1 MDLLKDN
8 LKKIYLR
15 FLFSSLGSALV
26 SSIYGLVDMAMVGQ
40 YQGPSGAAAMAVI
53 APIWNILYSFG
64 LLCGIG
70 GSVLY
75 AVAHGRSGRR
85 EANSYFTASV
95 LLGGGISLVLWGLL
109 WALEV
114 PVLRLFG
121 ADDSLLPLCR
131 SYLTAPKLTVPFYV
145 FSGIL
150 AAFLRN
156 DSDPGL
162 AGKAVLAGGIF
173 NVFGDY
179 FLVFVMDLGIKGAGI
194 ATAMGAGFTD
204 LVMLTHFLKKKN
216 TLSLAPCPG
225 ILRKFGG
232 ICVNGFSSFIVD
244 IAMGILTMLFN
255 RQVMKYLGGDAL
267 AVYGVIVSVST
278 FVQCCAYGIGQAAQP
293 ILSQNYG
300 AGLYGR
306 VQTVLRYS
314 VLTSGLMGLLFTAL
328 TMALPEG
335 MVRIFMS
342 PTPEVLAIAP
352 PILRVYAVSFLLLP
366 FNVSSTYYFQAT
378 LQPGVSAAASV
389 ARGIVLSGGLIL
401 LLPLLNGGAMLWWAM
416 PITEAAVA
424 LFSGLW
430 IRRQTRRWA

>member
-1 MDLLKDN
+1 MDLIKDPV
-8 LKKIYLR
+8 KKLYFR
-15 FLFSSLGSALV
+15 FLLASFGSALIG
-26 SSIYGLVDMAMVGQ
+26 SIYGMVDTAMVGQ
-40 YQGPSGAAAMAVI
+40 YHGPNGAAAIAVI
-53 APIWNILYSFG
+53 APIWNIVYSLG
-64 LLCGIG
+64 LLAGIG

-75 AVAHGRSGRR
+75 AIEQGRGRKSG
-85 EANSYFTASV
+85 YFTSAV
-95 LLGGGISLVLWGLL
+95 LLCAVLSALAWAAL
-109 WALEV
+109 WVYEE
-114 PVLRLFG
+114 PILRLMG
-121 ADDSLLPLCR
+121 ADADLLPLCR
-131 SYLTAPKLTVPFYV
+131 QYLTAVRLTVPVYPFTQLL
-145 FSGIL
+145 S
-150 AAFLRN
+150 AFLRN
-156 DSDPGL
+156 DGAPGL
-162 AGKAVLAGGIF
+162 ATRSVVFGGIF

-179 FLVFVMDLGIKGAGI
+179 FFVFVLDLGILGAGI
-194 ATAMGAGFTD
+194 ATAMGAIIST
-204 LVMLTHFLKKKN
+204 LVMLTHFFTKKS
-216 TLSLAPCPG
+216 TLPWQLSRHFAG
-225 ILRKFGG
+225 QWGKI
-232 ICVNGFSSFIVD
+232 VVTGFSSFFVD
-244 IAMGILTMLFN
+244 IAMGIVTMLFN
-255 RQVMKYLGGDAL
+255 RQVMKCLGGDAL

-293 ILSQNYG
+293 ILSLNYG

-366 FNVSSTYYFQAT
+366 FNVFSTYYFQAT